1 MLSQRQAAQAWGVSR
16 ATIQR
21 AIKAGKLSVLADK
34 SIDPS
39 EMVRAF
45 GEPVSHPQNRLTVPD
60 EPTMSRGVSH
70 PETALLRAENEH
82 LRAMVAEKDA
92 RIDDLR
98 NAMRLLE
105 GPKGTAPRRSLWARL
120 FR

>member
-1 MLSQRQAAQAWGVSR
+1 MSQRQAAHAWGVSR

-21 AIKAGKLSVLADK
+21 AIKAGKLSLLADN

-45 GEPVSHPQNRLTVPD
+45 GEPASHHQNRLTAPD
-60 EPTMSRGVSH
+60 EPTVSRVVSH
-70 PETALLRAENEH
+70 QETALLRAENEH

-105 GPKGTAPRRSLWARL
+105 GPKGSAPRRSLWSRL